1 MQCFDLPSPLSP
13 SAPCCSD
20 ALPRLF
26 DSGEERQLLLN
37 LILHIADIS
46 NPVRPAEI
54 AEKWVAGKGVCY

>member
-1 MQCFDLPSPLSP
+1 MDPCLPRLPSHHSRPR
-13 SAPCCSD
+13 SD
-20 ALPRLF
+20 GLPRLF

-54 AEKWVAGKGVCY
+54 AEK